1 MQNFDDDRKFL
12 RRDNINHRKTKQ
24 NVTTTD
30 SKDNRKKVKS
40 FKQKRQSYSN
50 DEAWDEW
57 QDYYRQA

>member
-24 NVTTTD
+24 NGTTTD

>member
-50 DEAWDEW
+50 DEAWVEW